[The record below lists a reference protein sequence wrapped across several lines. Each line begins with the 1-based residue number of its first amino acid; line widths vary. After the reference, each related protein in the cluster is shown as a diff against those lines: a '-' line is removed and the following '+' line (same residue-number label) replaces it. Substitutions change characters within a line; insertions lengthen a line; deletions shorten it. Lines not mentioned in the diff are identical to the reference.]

1 MPRVTFKTSGVD
13 SVLAIDA
20 ASRTG
25 WAHLDTDG
33 SIMSGSERFSEAG
46 GQHGLTFRS
55 YKMWLE
61 QAINELTP
69 SLIAYEAPG
78 RTMSN
83 AAMKLLGGFYGVT
96 MLIAHKQRLAVHL
109 VAPAEVKKAVTGK
122 GNAGKSEVMAAVRA
136 LGHDVANPDQ
146 ADAVAILLTSIKQM
160 GGRRAA

>member
-1 MPRVTFKTSGVD
+1 
-13 SVLAIDA
+13 
-20 ASRTG
+20 
-25 WAHLDTDG
+25 
-33 SIMSGSERFSEAG
+33 
-46 GQHGLTFRS
+46 
-55 YKMWLE
+55 
-61 QAINELTP
+61 
-69 SLIAYEAPG
+69 
-78 RTMSN
+78 
-83 AAMKLLGGFYGVT
+83 

>member
-1 MPRVTFKTSGVD
+1 MQRVAFRTAGVD

-20 ASRTG
+20 ATRTG
-25 WAHLDTDG
+25 WAHLDIDG
-33 SIMSGSERFSEAG
+33 SIMSGCERFSDAG

-55 YKMWLE
+55 YELWLD
-61 QAINELTP
+61 QAINELAP

-96 MLIAHKQRLAVHL
+96 MLIAHKKRLAVHL

-136 LGHDVANPDQ
+136 LGYDVDNADQ
-146 ADAVAILLTSIKQM
+146 ADAVAILLTSVKQM